1 MQGISDP
8 PTQRGVI
15 PRFVAHIIQQTCSQ
29 RMQLFIMDLKES
41 NPTQWLSLLS
51 ACTMSTGYVS
61 SYLQKSLIITGP
73 ETQENGSNG
82 N

>member
-1 MQGISDP
+1 
-8 PTQRGVI
+8 
-15 PRFVAHIIQQTCSQ
+15 
-29 RMQLFIMDLKES
+29 MQLFIMDLKES

-73 ETQENGSNG
+73 ETQENGSKG
-82 N
+82 NWTGYCYTYTATASLIA